1 MAGKGP
7 APKPASERRRRN
19 ADPIPT
25 QVVAADG
32 VVRGPELPKGYDWHM
47 QTIKWWQ
54 TWRISPMALTFTQ
67 TDWDFL
73 LDTAVLHSAHWSGEN
88 TAAELRIRVAKF
100 GATPEDRL
108 RLRLQVDT
116 DQDASKATSKTLTDQ
131 RRTRLLKVVGD
142 NDQES
147 TAVQL

>member
-1 MAGKGP
+1 
-7 APKPASERRRRN
+7 
-19 ADPIPT
+19 
-25 QVVAADG
+25 
-32 VVRGPELPKGYDWHM
+32 M

-54 TWRISPMALTFTQ
+54 TWRVSPMASTFTQ

-73 LDTAVLHSAHWSGEN
+73 LDTAILHSAHWNGEN

-116 DQDASKATSKTLTDQ
+116 AQDASKTTSKTLTDQ

-147 TAVQL
+147 TAV

>member
-19 ADPIPT
+19 VDPVPT
-25 QVVAADG
+25 QVVTADG
-32 VVRGPELPKGYDWHM
+32 AVRGPELPKGYDWHM

-54 TWRISPMALTFTQ
+54 TWRISPMASTFTH

-73 LDTAVLHSAHWSGEN
+73 LDTAILHSAHWNGEN

-108 RLRLQVDT
+108 RLRLQVDST
-116 DQDASKATSKTLTDQ
+116 QDASKTTGKTLTDQ

-147 TAVQL
+147 TAG